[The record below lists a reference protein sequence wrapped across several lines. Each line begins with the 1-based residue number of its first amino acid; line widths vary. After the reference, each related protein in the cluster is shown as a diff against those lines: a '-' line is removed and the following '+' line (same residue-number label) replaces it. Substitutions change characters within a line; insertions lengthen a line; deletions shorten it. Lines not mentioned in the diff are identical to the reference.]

1 MRLLIIT
8 LLICFASYK
17 TLADKKYPPIL
28 TDTKDNFVNSLNH
41 CIDWIYYDLP
51 KEQHIP
57 KQLVIAQAALETGWG
72 KSRFANEGN
81 NLFGIRTY
89 DEDGE
94 WLLPIPW
101 TKWPGWGVKKY
112 NTRCESVMDYV
123 RIINELWAYEELR
136 KVRDNNGDVF
146 EMADELNNYAKNPN
160 YTVLVKAII
169 KHNLGKY
176 DL

>member
-1 MRLLIIT
+1 MKY
-8 LLICFASYK
+8 FAPLNDA
-17 TLADKKYPPIL
+17 TAIL
-28 TDTKDNFVNSLNH
+28 SNVVALVDVVVNVP
-41 CIDWIYYDLP
+41 DD
-51 KEQHIP
+51 
-57 KQLVIAQAALETGWG
+57 

-146 EMADELNNYAKNPN
+146 EMADQLNNYAKNPN
-160 YTVLVKAII
+160 YTILVKAII
-169 KHNLGKY
+169 KT
-176 DL
+176 

>member
-28 TDTKDNFVNSLNH
+28 TDTKDNFVNSLSY

-101 TKWPGWGVKKY
+101 TKWPGWGVK
-112 NTRCESVMDYV
+112 NTILDVKV
-123 RIINELWAYEELR
+123 LWIMLE
-136 KVRDNNGDVF
+136 
-146 EMADELNNYAKNPN
+146 
-160 YTVLVKAII
+160 
-169 KHNLGKY
+169 
-176 DL
+176 

>member
-1 MRLLIIT
+1 
-8 LLICFASYK
+8 
-17 TLADKKYPPIL
+17 
-28 TDTKDNFVNSLNH
+28 
-41 CIDWIYYDLP
+41 
-51 KEQHIP
+51 
-57 KQLVIAQAALETGWG
+57 
-72 KSRFANEGN
+72 
-81 NLFGIRTY
+81 
-89 DEDGE
+89 
-94 WLLPIPW
+94 
-101 TKWPGWGVKKY
+101 
-112 NTRCESVMDYV
+112 MDYV